1 MDDFWVAFVSSPYTE
16 LSCKNEFD
24 LHVTKGNTF
33 PVSLNITQVSLNITQ
48 VSLNITQVG
57 LNIAQV
63 SLNNANAS
71 LVTFS
76 VQ

>member
-33 PVSLNITQVSLNITQ
+33 LYKN
-48 VSLNITQVG
+48 G
-57 LNIAQV
+57 LILVHDNCRMLLASIALTEV
-63 SLNNANAS
+63 RRPEYDSG
-71 LVTFS
+71 
-76 VQ
+76 